1 MTNRMDDFPV
11 EQYQDYLKITY
22 GFHNWQQVLDKYK
35 IHLVLFDYV
44 ELTQL
49 DETISGSTKWE
60 EVYRD
65 ERFKILV
72 QN

>member
-11 EQYQDYLKITY
+11 EQYQDYLKVTN
-22 GFHNWQQVLDKYK
+22 GFHNWQQVLDKYN

-49 DETISGSTKWE
+49 DDTISGSAKWD

-65 ERFKILV
+65 GRFKILV